1 MEEVYGLLLERLN
14 NVSNLLNRFNQY
26 ESTLLA
32 SGATIHKS
40 SELQEI
46 SNQINQL
53 KKLEK
58 MRIIKEN
65 DFVEVIFSLRNFDQ
79 QQRQ

>member
-1 MEEVYGLLLERLN
+1 MEEIYGLLLERLN

-26 ESTLLA
+26 ESTLLT

-65 DFVEVIFSLRNFDQ
+65 DFIEVIFSLRNFDQ